1 VGGGML
7 SEMGF
12 RSRRGVGFCD
22 RVGLYVMRLYGI
34 MVCKSERPSRSKP
47 SSMKTRQ
54 KTKHQVSESEIKNPR
69 KQANV
74 VIEKES
80 IIF

>member
-1 VGGGML
+1 
-7 SEMGF
+7 
-12 RSRRGVGFCD
+12 
-22 RVGLYVMRLYGI
+22 VMRLYG